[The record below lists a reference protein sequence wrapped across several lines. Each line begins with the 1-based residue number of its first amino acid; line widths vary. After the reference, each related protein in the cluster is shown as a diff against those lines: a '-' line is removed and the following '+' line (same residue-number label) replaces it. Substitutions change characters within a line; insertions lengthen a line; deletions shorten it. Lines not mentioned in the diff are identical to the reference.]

1 MGLDGVFGLRHFL
14 ELSFLVMGAMGSENV
29 EIELLVDL
37 REFTPGSL
45 GEQVVSH
52 VREDTE
58 VAGGMF
64 RESGH
69 NFWCHEIGLT
79 SLSKNVLEPVEQITG
94 REVIQRKPG
103 TDTAGDG
110 QQFGAAKAICQPA
123 VTAEDNGENRA

>member
-14 ELSFLVMGAMGSENV
+14 ELSFLAMGAMSREDIEV
-29 EIELLVDL
+29 ELLVDL

-52 VREDTE
+52 VREHSE
-58 VAGGMF
+58 VAGRMF
-64 RESGH
+64 SESGH
-69 NFWCHEIGLT
+69 DLWGHEIGLT
-79 SLSKNVLEPVEQITG
+79 SLSKNVLEPVEQITWG
-94 REVIQRKPG
+94 EVIQRKPG

-123 VTAEDNGENRA
+123 VPAEDDGENGA